1 MNNNDKHIET
11 TNGHLKADWK
21 PEKTTLQKSINIKKT
36 HKVHSH
42 YNSQIDH
49 LLNSTAQTMSQN
61 CCKNCAHLIVHTQ
74 QNWRSDTSGHKIH
87 STQLQTQTHRG
98 ARRPP
103 DSRENH
109 MEDTK
114 TIWMI
119 GGSSWC
125 KCVCAASVYWPSDS
139 KGGGQR
145 RSDPNSQE
153 RRSEFPFS
161 ATPSIVFL
169 FNERWAIGPG
179 WGREE
184 GGEPEPWEP
193 STSLLTAGMDEQEG
207 RGLMSRAWTVP
218 CSQQSTEDSEYL
230 AWKGK
235 GGERRRWEWLS
246 IPTGAPTL
254 PCFSQWYVTNMGKR
268 DKSKNQGSASRTLF
282 LVQCV

>member
-1 MNNNDKHIET
+1 
-11 TNGHLKADWK
+11 
-21 PEKTTLQKSINIKKT
+21 
-36 HKVHSH
+36 
-42 YNSQIDH
+42 
-49 LLNSTAQTMSQN
+49 
-61 CCKNCAHLIVHTQ
+61 
-74 QNWRSDTSGHKIH
+74 
-87 STQLQTQTHRG
+87 
-98 ARRPP
+98 
-103 DSRENH
+103 
-109 MEDTK
+109 
-114 TIWMI
+114 MI

-125 KCVCAASVYWPSDS
+125 KCVCVCAASVYWPSDS

-193 STSLLTAGMDEQEG
+193 STSSLTSGMDGQEG

-218 CSQQSTEDSEYL
+218 CSQQSNEDSGYL

-235 GGERRRWEWLS
+235 GGDGGGGNGWAFLQEHPHCHVSPNGTWQIWENG
-246 IPTGAPTL
+246 TKAKT
-254 PCFSQWYVTNMGKR
+254 
-268 DKSKNQGSASRTLF
+268 
-282 LVQCV
+282 